1 MGYYRAGFD
10 VVGVDIN
17 PQPRYPFEFHQSD
30 AIEYCAEHWREFD
43 AIHAS
48 PPCQAYS
55 VTKSLTTKN
64 HPMLV
69 GKTRD
74 LLLRTNKPYVI
85 ENVPGAPL
93 VNPLILCGTMFG
105 LGVIRHRMF
114 ESAPSIWMA
123 PASCNHDGLATGGR
137 ERRRGNT
144 KTPRLSDG
152 YKFVTVV
159 GNNYIG
165 DEGRTAMQIDWMSKK
180 ELSQAIPPAYTEFIG
195 RQLLNYLTGLQ
206 ATDNETATDHV

>member
-10 VVGVDIN
+10 VVGVDIK

-30 AIEYCAEHWREFD
+30 ALEYCAEHWQEFD

-55 VTKSLTTKN
+55 VTKSLTNKN
-64 HPMLV
+64 HPELV
-69 GKTRD
+69 PQTREI
-74 LLLRTNKPYVI
+74 LAGTGKPYVI

-93 VNPLILCGTMFG
+93 VNPLMLCGTMFG
-105 LGVIRHRMF
+105 LRVIRHRLF
-114 ESAPSIWMA
+114 ECNPAIWFPPSTCA
-123 PASCNHDGLATGGR
+123 HEGLATGGR
-137 ERRRGNT
+137 ERRLGDT

-152 YKFVTVV
+152 YKYVTVA
-159 GNNYIG
+159 GNNYIAN
-165 DEGRTAMQIDWMSKK
+165 EGRDAMGINWTNKK

-195 RQLLNYLTGLQ
+195 KQMLTVVLNSYCAIAQ
-206 ATDNETATDHV
+206 TD